1 MTIGRIRDKINLGY
15 GALMITH
22 TVLFRLNRPASG
34 ADRSLLVERL
44 REFAEDPPYATG
56 PAIVE
61 ESLLLRG
68 ESPRTADV
76 LMTVTFPRAA
86 AFPEYVSSP
95 GHVQLLQE
103 TLEPMC
109 EGWWSVQFES

>member
-68 ESPRTADV
+68 ESLRTADV

>member
-1 MTIGRIRDKINLGY
+1 MTRLRIRGKINLGY
-15 GALMITH
+15 RARMITH
-22 TVLFRLNRPASG
+22 NVLFRLKRPASE

-44 REFAEDPPYATG
+44 RRFADDPPHAFG
-56 PAIVE
+56 PATVQ

-76 LMTVTFPRAA
+76 MMTVVFVSAKD
-86 AFPEYVSSP
+86 FSEYVSSP
-95 GHVQLLQE
+95 GHVQLLEE

>member
-1 MTIGRIRDKINLGY
+1 MTIGRIRGKINLGY
-15 GALMITH
+15 GARMITH
-22 TVLFRLNRPASG
+22 TVLFRLKRPTSG

-44 REFAEDPPYATG
+44 REFAENPPHATG

-76 LMTVTFPRAA
+76 LMTVSFASPE